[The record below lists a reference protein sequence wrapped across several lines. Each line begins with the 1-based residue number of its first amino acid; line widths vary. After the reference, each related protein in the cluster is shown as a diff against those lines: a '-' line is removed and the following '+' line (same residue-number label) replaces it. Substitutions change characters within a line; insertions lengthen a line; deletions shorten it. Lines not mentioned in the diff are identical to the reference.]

1 MCIQFQCV
9 IVLNLLKSGIV
20 LFVCLCLCSWIE
32 DSKQQRYQYIGLK
45 QFLSKSQ
52 KDTVQ
57 IQVSL
62 FQNLYRKMN
71 QNSQYN
77 FEKEKQIGRNQST
90 QFQDVLNSYTNQDC
104 MVLVAG
110 QTHGST
116 EQNRELQNQ
125 PTQVYPTSFL
135 TKLQKQFNREMIA
148 FSTNSARAIR
158 HQRQNY

>member
-9 IVLNLLKSGIV
+9 IVLDLLKSGIV
-20 LFVCLCLCSWIE
+20 LFVCLCLRSWIE
-32 DSKQQRYQYIGLK
+32 DSKQQRCQNIGLK

-52 KDTVQ
+52 KDTVW
-57 IQVSL
+57 VSL

-71 QNSQYN
+71 QNSSYN
-77 FEKEKQIGRNQST
+77 FEKEQQIGRNQST
-90 QFQDVLNSYTNQDC
+90 QFQNVLNSYTNQDC

-110 QTHGST
+110 QTHRST

-125 PTQVYPTSFL
+125 PTQIYPTGFL

-148 FSTNSARAIR
+148 FSTMVLE
-158 HQRQNY
+158 